1 MCSSDLVSPATLASV
16 GLTED
21 DRALQWGK
29 GWVSLQSVNH
39 MRGRAGDVFQGA
51 KGAATRRQLW

>member
-1 MCSSDLVSPATLASV
+1 MDHLLTKPYASRAAALRASRGCVSPATLASV

-29 GWVSLQSVNH
+29 GWVSLQSAI
-39 MRGRAGDVFQGA
+39 GRAHV
-51 KGAATRRQLW
+51 